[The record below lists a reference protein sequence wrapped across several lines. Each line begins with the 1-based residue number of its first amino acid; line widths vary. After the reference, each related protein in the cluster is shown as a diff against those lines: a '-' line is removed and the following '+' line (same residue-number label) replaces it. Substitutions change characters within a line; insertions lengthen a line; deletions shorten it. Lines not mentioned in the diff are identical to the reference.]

1 MEGKGKIGVY
11 VRWLGIYFF
20 FLIVTGLGIGAVG
33 SLLRMFAAVP
43 IVIWL
48 FTCHKFETNKMVVT
62 TFIFILCC
70 FATLFWSID
79 FNQTISRVSS
89 HLMFFILL
97 ISTFGY
103 SYSNEEISYLKKMLV
118 NSSRLSALVLL
129 ATGTYGEGRL
139 MLSGIITED
148 ANYLCAYFM
157 FAVTNAVDTVL
168 ASDMKISQKLLSAA
182 EILIYIYVIF
192 STGSRGGM
200 FAVAAVII
208 ADIFIFREDNS
219 SRGTLVRKIVI
230 SVLIL
235 VFAYFATSLLP
246 QNVAER
252 FTVQAIKESDGTGRY
267 GLWESAA
274 NAFAQSNLGRKMFGY
289 GAGSVRRVTYLFPFT
304 RHNVLHNVFLENVL
318 EIGLI
323 GTVSYLAH
331 ISSFW
336 ITAIQKKSSF
346 CMSIL
351 IGMLVLSFSTSIYTF
366 KPYWNVMLFTACCWK
381 NIALSDSQIQ

>member
-1 MEGKGKIGVY
+1 MEGKGKIGFY

-20 FLIVTGLGIGAVG
+20 FLIVTGLGIGAAG

-43 IVIWL
+43 IGIWL

-62 TFIFILCC
+62 TFLFILCC

-79 FNQTISRVSS
+79 LNQTISRVSS

-103 SYSNEEISYLKKMLV
+103 SYSNEEIGYLKKMLI

-157 FAVTNAVDTVL
+157 FGVTNAVDTILSV
-168 ASDMKISQKLLSAA
+168 DKKISKKLLSAA
-182 EILIYIYVIF
+182 EILVYIYMIF

-208 ADIFIFREDNS
+208 ADIFIFRGDNS

-235 VFAYFATSLLP
+235 AFAYFATSLLP

-267 GLWESAA
+267 GLWECAV
-274 NAFAQSNLGRKMFGY
+274 NAFKNSTTFRQVFGY
-289 GAGSVRRVTYLFPFT
+289 GSGSIRSVTYLFPFT
-304 RHNVLHNVFLENVL
+304 RHNVLHNVFLENIL
-318 EIGLI
+318 EIGVI
-323 GTVSYLAH
+323 GTISYLIH
-331 ISSFW
+331 IGSFW
-336 ITAIQKKSSF
+336 TSAVQKKNSF
-346 CMSIL
+346 CIAIL
-351 IGMLVLSFSTSIYTF
+351 VGMLVMSFSTSIYTF
-366 KPYWNVMLFTACCWK
+366 KPYWNIMLFTVCSGRK
-381 NIALSDSQIQ
+381 ID